1 MFIVKKQF
9 LLLFLILNV
18 SCTGSFDPW
27 GNDPWGNNGQGQDWN
42 QNVDPPADNGPT
54 SSGVNMDDEADSE
67 DNVSNTQ
74 FDGTISIAFSEED
87 AVVSGSVEGVN
98 IQKDGTRV
106 TATNTGDK
114 KVKYILSGNCS
125 DGCFKLYSSKKQA
138 IELNGLT
145 LTNTK
150 GAAINNQSKKR
161 TFIIIEGA
169 NTLSDGSVNTSG
181 DYLEE
186 TSDEDMKATIFSE
199 GQLAFSGSGTLT
211 VNAVGKAGITSDD
224 YVRFMAGSDVTV
236 NSSKGHGVRGKDAI
250 IVSGGSVKVTLE
262 TGATGKKCF
271 TTDSLMY
278 IGGGSAILVNK
289 ASAGIVDSELT
300 GAAGIKADQL
310 FVICGGEL
318 SITASG
324 KGCKCISGDGD
335 GFFEG
340 GKVVAKA
347 TGSNYG
353 SSNRYYSDSDNS
365 VSSKAL
371 KFDGKLEFSGSQVS
385 ASASSHEAIEAK
397 NTIYISGGSIS
408 AISSDDAINSA
419 STMTISDGVVYAY
432 STGNDGLDANGNLV
446 IKGGTVYA
454 IGCGNPEVGL
464 DANTEGGYRL
474 FITGGN
480 VIAIGG
486 LENSSSV
493 SQAVISTSWSRNA
506 SYSLCDGETVLF
518 SFKAPSSGGTGLY
531 MTAPSLVSGSS
542 YSLKSSAT
550 VNGATSYFDEVLS
563 IGGTATGGS
572 STSVT
577 ASIYSS
583 GGNIPGGNPGGGP
596 GGNPGGGPGGRGW

>member
-9 LLLFLILNV
+9 LLFFLILSV

-27 GNDPWGNNGQGQDWN
+27 GNDPWGNNGQRQDWN

-493 SQAVISTSWSRNA
+493 SQAVISTS
-506 SYSLCDGETVLF
+506 
-518 SFKAPSSGGTGLY
+518 
-531 MTAPSLVSGSS
+531 
-542 YSLKSSAT
+542 
-550 VNGATSYFDEVLS
+550 
-563 IGGTATGGS
+563 
-572 STSVT
+572 
-577 ASIYSS
+577 
-583 GGNIPGGNPGGGP
+583 
-596 GGNPGGGPGGRGW
+596 

>member
-1 MFIVKKQF
+1 MFIVKQLF
-9 LLLFLILNV
+9 LLLFLFLSV
-18 SCTGSFDPW
+18 SCSGNLDPW
-27 GNDPWGNNGQGQDWN
+27 GNDSWGNNGQGQDWN
-42 QNVDPPADNGPT
+42 QNVNPPADNGPT
-54 SSGVNMDDEADSE
+54 SSSVNMDDEATSE

-74 FDGTISIAFSEED
+74 FDGTISIAFSE
-87 AVVSGSVEGVN
+87 ANATVSGSVEGVE
-98 IQKDGTRV
+98 IQKDGSRV
-106 TATNTGDK
+106 TANNTGDK
-114 KVKYILSGNCS
+114 KVKYVLSGNCS
-125 DGCFKLYSSKKQA
+125 DGSFKLYSSKKQA

-145 LTNTK
+145 LTNSK

-161 TFIIIEGA
+161 TFIIVEGE
-169 NTLSDGSVNTSG
+169 NKLSDGSVNSSG
-181 DYLEE
+181 DYPEE
-186 TSDEDMKATIFSE
+186 TADEDMKATIFSE

-224 YVRFMAGSDVTV
+224 YVRFMKGVNITV

-250 IVSGGSVKVTLE
+250 IVSGGTVNVTLE
-262 TGATGKKCF
+262 SGATGKKCF

-278 IGGGSAILVNK
+278 IGGGSSTLVNK

-310 FVICGGEL
+310 FVIRGGEL

-324 KGCKCISGDGD
+324 KGCKCISGDKN

-365 VSSKAL
+365 VSSKAI
-371 KFDGKLEFSGSQVS
+371 KFDGNLELSGSQII
-385 ASASSHEAIEAK
+385 ASASSHEAVESK
-397 NTIYISGGSIS
+397 GTIYISGGSIS
-408 AISSDDAINSA
+408 ATSSDDAINSA

-446 IKGGTVYA
+446 IKGGTVCA
-454 IGCGNPEVGL
+454 IGCGNPEVGI
-464 DANTEGGYRL
+464 DANTEGGYKL
-474 FITGGN
+474 YITGGN

-486 LENSSSV
+486 LENNSSV
-493 SQAVISTSWSRNA
+493 SQAVISTSWSKNT
-506 SYSLCDGETVLF
+506 SYSLCDGEKVLF
-518 SFKAPSSGGTGLY
+518 SFKTPASGGTGLY
-531 MTAPSLVSGSS
+531 MISPSLVSGSS

-550 VNGATSYFDEVLS
+550 VSDATSYFDGILS

-572 STSVT
+572 STDVT
-577 ASIYSS
+577 ASAYSS
-583 GGNIPGGNPGGGP
+583 GGGNNPGGGP
-596 GGNPGGGPGGRGW
+596 GGGPGGWRW